1 MDIHWTQ
8 THTTKYSKLQKII
21 EKTSAIFTI
30 WLLTANFPYDYL
42 CIIFLGLLESFFK
55 TLVVGG
61 GGGCWYVHGRQKYI
75 IFHNYSYHPVLLE
88 PTLNVLESLQ
98 VPFYRL

>member
-8 THTTKYSKLQKII
+8 THTTKYSKLQNII

-42 CIIFLGLLESFFK
+42 CISFLGLLESFCK

-61 GGGCWYVHGRQKYI
+61 GGRGVVDMFMVGRSI
-75 IFHNYSYHPVLLE
+75 
-88 PTLNVLESLQ
+88 
-98 VPFYRL
+98 